1 MSRGTVSIDVE
12 RCKDCDLCVQ
22 ACPPK
27 VLEMSAEVNEMGY
40 RFPVL
45 HDGCTG
51 CTACQLVCPD
61 FVFQVYRFDVA
72 PDEPHPPGRGAPDEP
87 HPPGRGAPDEP
98 HPPGGGAPD
107 EPHQPVR
114 AAAPDG

>member
-1 MSRGTVSIDVE
+1 VSRGTVSIDVG
-12 RCKDCDLCVQ
+12 RCKGCDLCVQ

-27 VLEMSAEVNEMGY
+27 VLEMSDEVNGMGY

-61 FVFQVYRFDVA
+61 YVFQVYRFDA
-72 PDEPHPPGRGAPDEP
+72 EPPEGRSPGQMPAT
-87 HPPGRGAPDEP
+87 
-98 HPPGGGAPD
+98 GG
-107 EPHQPVR
+107 
-114 AAAPDG
+114 

>member
-1 MSRGTVSIDVE
+1 VSRGTVSIDVE
-12 RCKDCDLCVQ
+12 RCKGCDLCVQ

-61 FVFQVYRFDVA
+61 YVFQVYRFG
-72 PDEPHPPGRGAPDEP
+72 DEPGDRRSPDQAPVAGD
-87 HPPGRGAPDEP
+87 
-98 HPPGGGAPD
+98 
-107 EPHQPVR
+107 
-114 AAAPDG
+114 

>member
-1 MSRGTVSIDVE
+1 VSRGTVSIDVE
-12 RCKDCDLCVQ
+12 RCKGCDLCVQ

-27 VLEMSAEVNEMGY
+27 VLEMSTEVNDMGY

-61 FVFQVYRFDVA
+61 YVFQVYRFDAA
-72 PDEPHPPGRGAPDEP
+72 PGEERSSGTAPGERS
-87 HPPGRGAPDEP
+87 PGPLPA
-98 HPPGGGAPD
+98 PGG
-107 EPHQPVR
+107 
-114 AAAPDG
+114 

>member
-40 RFPVL
+40 RFAVL

-61 FVFQVYRFDVA
+61 YVFQVYRFDDA
-72 PDEPHPPGRGAPDEP
+72 PGERHPPGPAP
-87 HPPGRGAPDEP
+87 
-98 HPPGGGAPD
+98 
-107 EPHQPVR
+107 
-114 AAAPDG
+114 APDG

>member
-12 RCKDCDLCVQ
+12 RCKGCDLCVQ

-27 VLEMSAEVNEMGY
+27 VLEMSAEVNGMGY
-40 RFPVL
+40 RYPVL

-61 FVFQVYRFDVA
+61 YVFQVYRFDA
-72 PDEPHPPGRGAPDEP
+72 EPPEGRSPGQVPTT
-87 HPPGRGAPDEP
+87 
-98 HPPGGGAPD
+98 GG
-107 EPHQPVR
+107 
-114 AAAPDG
+114 

>member
-12 RCKDCDLCVQ
+12 RCKGCDLCVQ
-22 ACPPK
+22 ACPPG
-27 VLEMSAEVNEMGY
+27 VLEMSVAVNEMGY

-61 FVFQVYRFDVA
+61 FVFQVFRFDS
-72 PDEPHPPGRGAPDEP
+72 R
-87 HPPGRGAPDEP
+87 
-98 HPPGGGAPD
+98 
-107 EPHQPVR
+107 
-114 AAAPDG
+114 

>member
-61 FVFQVYRFDVA
+61 FVFQVYRYDT
-72 PDEPHPPGRGAPDEP
+72 PIEIL
-87 HPPGRGAPDEP
+87 
-98 HPPGGGAPD
+98 
-107 EPHQPVR
+107 VR
-114 AAAPDG
+114 PDGDDAEEAS